1 MTNRLFLSLSL
12 LIATLTACGPS
23 AEDETKMKEK
33 MALESARAKIM
44 LDGTDCAAL
53 ETSLVEF
60 KTTNAD
66 KLESLDTWWVGL
78 GDGAKDKLIEANRA
92 EWDSQS
98 AAMIKAAGCPDAL
111 KNGI

>member
-1 MTNRLFLSLSL
+1 MMNRLSLSL
-12 LIATLTACGPS
+12 LIATLTLTACGPT

-44 LDGTDCAAL
+44 LEGTDCAAL

-66 KLESLDTWWVGL
+66 KLKSLDTWWVGL

-98 AAMIKAAGCPDAL
+98 AAMIAASACPDAL
-111 KNGI
+111 ENGI